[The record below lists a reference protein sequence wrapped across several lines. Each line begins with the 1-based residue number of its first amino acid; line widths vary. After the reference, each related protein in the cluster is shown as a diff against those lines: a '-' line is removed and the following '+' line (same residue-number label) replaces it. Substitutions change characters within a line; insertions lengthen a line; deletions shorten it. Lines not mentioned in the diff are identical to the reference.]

1 MDNRSLSHSVSWM
14 PVLFYIVKA
23 MLFVRW
29 RRTLRNRH
37 TGGGCKTLIG
47 APGKSRGAE
56 RIRKGEKKKKSSVT
70 CRRAERKWR
79 TDEASLRLT
88 SAVKTVVLCGW
99 REEPVGNLFTGWVAA
114 GVEVTGMRQQA
125 HKGNRRVLPCNV
137 KWKMQANIY
146 ASMKVRMCM
155 AGAEEFVVVQKLT

>member
-14 PVLFYIVKA
+14 PLLSISTGNA
-23 MLFVRW
+23 LCGMEEGPPRSPCRW
-29 RRTLRNRH
+29 GLQNTYRCSGQKPGCWAYKKRR
-37 TGGGCKTLIG
+37 
-47 APGKSRGAE
+47 
-56 RIRKGEKKKKSSVT
+56 KKSSAV

-88 SAVKTVVLCGW
+88 SAAKTVVLCGW
-99 REEPVGNLFTGWVAA
+99 REEPIGNLFTGWAAA

-137 KWKMQANIY
+137 EWKMQADIS

-155 AGAEEFVVVQKLT
+155 AGAEESVVVLKLV